1 MGTRVLLADDH
12 VLVRQTLKG
21 YLDQAGLEVVGE
33 AGDGQEAVKLA
44 QELYPEI
51 AVVDLE
57 MPVLNGVDACREI
70 LRVSRRTKTILLT
83 MHRDDQYIIEALRA
97 GVKGYVLKK
106 QVAADLIQAI
116 REVALGRIYLSPQI
130 STTVVDAFL
139 GRRRYAPDPLTPRE
153 RQVLQLI
160 AEGKTTK
167 EAAVILGISPKTA
180 DSHRTRIMDK
190 LDIHQTAGLVRYA
203 IRRGLVQP

>member
-21 YLDQAGLEVVGE
+21 YLNQAGLEVVGE
-33 AGDGQEAVKLA
+33 AGDGQEVVKLA

-51 AVVDLE
+51 AVVDVE

-70 LRVSRRTKTILLT
+70 LRVSPRTKTILLT

-106 QVAADLIQAI
+106 QVAADLVQAI
-116 REVALGRIYLSPQI
+116 GEVALGRIYLSPQI